1 MSFWPSMTSKLST
14 SLPNNCLYCI
24 IIIWSL
30 LRTRSALASGQWDD
44 GFTPSCSIR
53 CKVAGAH
60 THRWRKPRW
69 IQMAYHPQP
78 TCLSAEAQAFLSK
91 VKMPILI
98 YGSSAHLFSTF
109 CSTRYGV
116 CCKLALSFTFCKTL
130 FIQSM

>member
-1 MSFWPSMTSKLST
+1 MEPALQHPANAIRSRIHEARQQSESAPALQIRPS
-14 SLPNNCLYCI
+14 
-24 IIIWSL
+24 
-30 LRTRSALASGQWDD
+30 D
-44 GFTPSCSIR
+44 
-53 CKVAGAH
+53 V
-60 THRWRKPRW
+60 
-69 IQMAYHPQP
+69 HPQP

-130 FIQSM
+130 FIQSMQQSCFRDVSVTGNRPCW